1 MKIHR
6 ISIVFL
12 FLLVMTMGVVCAEDS
27 DIQSTLEANS
37 TDVSLPDTPV
47 KSYDDLYQDIK
58 QSKYSI
64 GLESDY
70 KYNTSDTHKVIEFT
84 KQNYH
89 IDGNGH
95 TIDADN
101 KTVMFKMTGGKLK
114 LTNLKIL
121 NANGNAIT
129 VRSGTLETNNVTF
142 ENSFGDYGSSVLAVG
157 STYSSTNDKFTNN
170 YVKDEGSAIYA
181 TQSTVEIDNGTF
193 INNTA
198 KWGMIYGDDSTI
210 AVANSIFANTTS
222 KYATAIFSN
231 KDTAIRKSKFINLA
245 AELTGGAVAVKCNNQ
260 KQKSTLAIIDCEFTN
275 VTAARNGGAVFVDI
289 NGMGLVKNTGEVIIE
304 NTVFDKNSAEFG
316 GALLQLG
323 GKLTVE
329 NSTFTNNNAK
339 EYGGAIYTS
348 QVTVNINKATF
359 ENNKV
364 DEDNGRGGAVYLDYE
379 TATVEN
385 SIFKNNIAQDGLAI
399 FSFGTQYTIKDS
411 QFENNGIF
419 TRFDI
424 DGSGITN
431 CGEKCN
437 ETINDRTVS
446 YLIRYNGQT
455 IELNLQPINGS
466 AKDSYFNLRDLN
478 LVTDVKNQGY
488 MGACWA
494 FGAAG
499 AFESTYLV
507 ATGQTIDISENN
519 IQNLALPYSEYGQN
533 YHTEGGDMDMS
544 ASYFVSWLG
553 SVNTTDDTY
562 DELGKVSSLKYT
574 PGINTVDA
582 VYINITNRNAIKEFL
597 TTYGAMD
604 LYVYGANSQDN
615 SYSKEY
621 YSVYNSKNNGNHYVT
636 LVGWDDNFSKDHFA
650 TKAPGNGAWIC
661 KNSWGTDW
669 GDGGYFYLSYYDKSL
684 KENAVGF
691 TFDKLND
698 YEKLYQNEVFGLH
711 GYSSSK
717 YTTYSQKYTSEDGDK
732 IAAVGTYFKKA
743 NSPYTITVY
752 VEDSPVYTQSGTT
765 SHAGYEAV
773 KLNKNILVKPNDTF
787 EIRITA
793 ESMPVIQKTRN
804 LFVNNVNFVIANG
817 EKTDLA
823 KENLIA
829 PIKVYTYHY
838 QGNITGDN
846 VHYYD
851 NATNITVTV
860 QNING
865 TSIQYSFNNTNK
877 TLNLTN
883 GTGVIELGVLPTGG
897 YLITLNCA
905 DENISIPVSIKTTI
919 FSNDC
924 KSMTL
929 AYDVKGTFV
938 VQFLDSE
945 GNPLANTNVTAKFDN
960 QIISGAETDENGTL
974 SINVFAKNT
983 IGKHYIDY
991 VNPKN
996 GETLKVTVN
1005 VVSRFVGNSNINM
1018 YYYDGHV
1025 YKVRVKDD
1033 KGNYVGKNQVV
1044 TVKIGKQ
1051 KFTVKTDAN
1060 GYAKLKIPYKVTPG
1074 TYTVSTTYKGQTVKN
1089 KLVVKQVLK
1098 TTKTVSVKK
1107 SAKKLVLKAT
1117 LKKGKTAIKSKTIKF
1132 KVNGKTY
1139 SAKTNKYGIAKVTIK
1154 KAAINKLKAGKKYTV
1169 KVSYLSD
1176 TVKSTLKVKR

>member
-1 MKIHR
+1 LKIHR

-27 DIQSTLEANS
+27 AVPDTLGVNG
-37 TDVSLPDTPV
+37 TDVVNTDTSD
-47 KSYDDLYQDIK
+47 KSFDDLYHSIK
-58 QSKYSI
+58 EEPTSKYSI
-64 GLESDY
+64 ILESDY
-70 KYNTSDTHKVIEFT
+70 KYNTSDTHKFIEF
-84 KQNYH
+84 KKNYH
-89 IDGNGH
+89 INGNGH
-95 TIDADN
+95 TIDANN
-101 KTVMFKMTGGKLK
+101 KTILFMMTGGKLT
-114 LTNLKIL
+114 LENLKIL
-121 NANGNAIT
+121 NSNGNAIQ
-129 VRSGTLETNNVTF
+129 VRSGELVTKNVTF
-142 ENSFGDYGSSVLAVG
+142 ENCFAEYGSSVLAVG

-181 TQSTVEIDNGTF
+181 TQSTIEIDNGTF

-198 KWGMIYGDDSTI
+198 KWSMIYADNCESV
-210 AVANSIFANTTS
+210 AVANCIFANTTS
-222 KYATAIFSN
+222 KYATAIFTN
-231 KDTAIRKSKFINLA
+231 KNAAVKNSKFINLT
-245 AELTGGAVAVKCNNQ
+245 AELTGGAVAIKTNN
-260 KQKSTLAIIDCEFTN
+260 KENKAMLILLDSEFTN
-275 VTAARNGGAVFVDI
+275 VTAARNGGAVFADI
-289 NGMGLVKNTGEVIIE
+289 NGNGLTPNTGDIVII
-304 NTVFDKNSAEFG
+304 NTTFNNNHAEFG
-316 GALLQLG
+316 GALVQLG

-329 NSTFTNNNAK
+329 NSIFKNNEAD
-339 EYGGAIYTS
+339 EYGGAIYS
-348 QVTVNINKATF
+348 SKATVNINNATF
-359 ENNKV
+359 ENNKA
-364 DEDNGRGGAVYLDYE
+364 DEDNGRAGAVYLDFE
-379 TATVEN
+379 TATISD
-385 SIFKNNIAQDGLAI
+385 SIFKDNTAKDGSAI
-399 FSFGTQYTIKDS
+399 YSLGTLYNFKDS
-411 QFENNGIF
+411 EFINNDHYS
-419 TRFDI
+419 RFDNQES
-424 DGSGITN
+424 DSGNCSGYTN
-431 CGEKCN
+431 
-437 ETINDRTVS
+437 INDTTVS

-455 IELNLQPINGS
+455 IELNPKTITGS
-466 AKDSYFNLRDLN
+466 AKDSYFNLRDQN
-478 LVTDVKNQGY
+478 LVTPVKDQGY

-499 AFESTYLV
+499 AFESNYLI

-519 IQNLALPYSEYGQN
+519 IQNLGLPYSEYGQN
-533 YHTEGGDMDMS
+533 FYNEGGDMDMS

-553 SVNTTDDTY
+553 AVNKTNDPY
-562 DELGKVSSLKYT
+562 DELGKVSSLRYE

-582 VYINITNRNAIKEFL
+582 VFINITNRNEIKKFL

-615 SYSKEY
+615 SYSSQYK
-621 YSVYNSKNNGNHYVT
+621 SVYNSKNSGNHYVT
-636 LVGWDDNFSKDHFA
+636 LVGWDDNFSKNKFA

-661 KNSWGTDW
+661 KNSWGTNW
-669 GDGGYFYLSYYDKSL
+669 GDGGYFYISYYDKSL

-691 TFDKLND
+691 TFDKQND

-711 GYSSSK
+711 GFSSK
-717 YTTYSQKYTSEDGDK
+717 YNTYSQIYKSEEGDI
-732 IAAVGTYFKKA
+732 IAAVGTYFEKA

-752 VEDSPVYTQSGTT
+752 VQDRPVYTQSGKS

-773 KLNKNILVKPNDTF
+773 KLNRNIAVNPNSTF
-787 EIRITA
+787 EIKITA
-793 ESMPVIQKTRN
+793 ASMPAVEHTRN
-804 LFVNNVNFVIANG
+804 LFVYDTNFVIVNG
-817 EKTDLA
+817 EKADLA
-823 KENLIA
+823 KNNIIA

-838 QGNITGDN
+838 GNIITNNTEN
-846 VHYYD
+846 VHFYD
-851 NATNITVTV
+851 NATNITVKVNTASLDN
-860 QNING
+860 NIY
-865 TSIQYSFNNTNK
+865 TFNNTNS
-877 TLNLTN
+877 TIDNGIINL
-883 GTGVIELGVLPTGG
+883 GILPAGE
-897 YLITLNCA
+897 YFITLNYQ
-905 DENISIPVSIKTTI
+905 NRTISIPVIVKTTI
-919 FSNDC
+919 FSDDQ
-924 KSMTL
+924 KSMTI
-929 AYDVKGTFV
+929 AYDVAGEFTVK
-938 VQFLDSE
+938 FLDSE
-945 GNPLANTNVTAKFDN
+945 GKPLANTNVTAKFDN
-960 QIISGAETDENGTL
+960 QTISGAATDENGTL
-974 SINVFAKNT
+974 TINVFAKNT
-983 IGKHYIDY
+983 IGKHYIDF

-1018 YYYDGHV
+1018 YYYDGHI

-1033 KGNYVGKNQVV
+1033 NGNYVGKNQVV